1 MALDWPF
8 DDAAE
13 DAPAEPH
20 PQRRGPDADA
30 TGVRAGRAELRTRA
44 EYYEVLRAADG
55 RFGQP
60 GADQGPADGGAD
72 DPADSGADGPADSGA
87 DGRPGSEPERS
98 GWDAV
103 DAGDRPPPDRIRVS
117 PERAAHILDGDSTRN
132 GGGHRHGTGRPG
144 KTEFPASWD
153 DQKVID
159 TVLDVARRPD
169 RPPVNQDRNNRWLCT
184 GMRDRVEASV
194 IVLPDGE
201 VWTAWPEEGSPGVV
215 RNPRKGRS

>member
-1 MALDWPF
+1 MAWDRPF
-8 DDAAE
+8 DDAAD

-20 PQRRGPDADA
+20 PQRRGPGADA
-30 TGVRAGRAELRTRA
+30 TAGRAGRAEVRTPA
-44 EYYEVLRAADG
+44 EYYEVLRAADDG
-55 RFGQP
+55 SGQP
-60 GADQGPADGGAD
+60 GGDHDPADVGVDGGTDGRAGGGAD
-72 DPADSGADGPADSGA
+72 RGPGAEA
-87 DGRPGSEPERS
+87 ERS

-117 PERAAHILDGDSTRN
+117 PERAAHILDGDPTGN

-153 DQKVID
+153 DQKVLD
-159 TVLDVARRPD
+159 AVLDVARRPD
-169 RPPVNQDRNNRWLCT
+169 GPPVNQDRNNRWLCT